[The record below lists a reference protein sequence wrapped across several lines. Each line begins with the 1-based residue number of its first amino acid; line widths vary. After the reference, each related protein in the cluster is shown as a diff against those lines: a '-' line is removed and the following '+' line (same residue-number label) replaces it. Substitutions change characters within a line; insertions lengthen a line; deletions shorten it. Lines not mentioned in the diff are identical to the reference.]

1 MFLSFRGEDT
11 RTTFTSHLYS
21 ALCNASIVV
30 FKDDVEL
37 PRGNYIKM
45 ELLRAIGSSKIAII
59 IFSREYAGSKWCLEE
74 LSLVMELHKSN
85 DQVVLP
91 VFYDVDPSEIRH
103 LTSSFGEAFENLIQ
117 RISPPK
123 DQVSKWRT
131 TLIEAGSIAGFV
143 IRGSM

>member
-59 IFSREYAGSKWCLEE
+59 IFSKEYAASKWCLEE
-74 LSLVMELHKSN
+74 LSTIIELHKSN
-85 DQVVLP
+85 EQVVLP
-91 VFYDVDPSEIRH
+91 VFYDVHPSEIRH
-103 LTSSFGEAFENLIQ
+103 QRSSFGESFEDLIQ

-131 TLIEAGSIAGFV
+131 ALTVAGSIAGIV
-143 IRGSM
+143 VLGSM